1 MNEREPSQEKTAD
14 MQSSG
19 FRSLRRVLA
28 FTLAVLIA
36 NGTVAQSTRGTD
48 EAPEPGRISISGQT
62 PSELKVKRART
73 GHLLVAPK
81 INGQDAGW
89 FIFDTGAGMSCA
101 DTRLVERLN
110 LADAGEASAKGEG
123 GTVDTRLRAI
133 KSLTLGPVLIEDS
146 AVVELDLR
154 PIAMAMVEQ
163 IDGVIGYECF
173 QAGIYEV
180 DLLEGKITVH
190 DPATYKLP
198 AGQSWQPITFIGRR
212 PHITAQ
218 IEENPPGIFLL
229 DLGANNAAT
238 ISAPTVEKLK
248 LLDGRDTSASMSGG
262 VGGIHAARK
271 GALKTMTLCGQK
283 VENVPAIFTQSEK
296 GALSEGD
303 LQGSIG
309 VGLLKQFHVI
319 IDYGNQRIALL
330 PRT

>member
-1 MNEREPSQEKTAD
+1 
-14 MQSSG
+14 
-19 FRSLRRVLA
+19 VCA
-28 FTLAVLIA
+28 FTLAALIA
-36 NGTVAQSTRGTD
+36 EGTFAQSTRGTD
-48 EAPEPGRISISGQT
+48 EAPQPGRISISGST
-62 PSELKVKRART
+62 PAELKVKRART
-73 GHLLVAPK
+73 GHLLVAPQ

-101 DTRLVERLN
+101 DTQLVERLN

-146 AVVELDLR
+146 SVVELDLG

-180 DLLEGKITVH
+180 DLLEGRITIH

-198 AGQSWQPITFIGRR
+198 EGQSWQPITFIGRR
-212 PHITAQ
+212 PHVTAQ
-218 IEENPPGIFLL
+218 IEDNSPGIFLL

-238 ISAPTVEKLK
+238 INAATVEKLK
-248 LLDGRDTSASMSGG
+248 LLDGRDTTAAMSGG

-283 VENVPAIFTQSEK
+283 VEDVPTVFAQSDK
-296 GALSEGD
+296 GAQSQDGV
-303 LQGSIG
+303 QGSIG
-309 VGLLKQFHVI
+309 VGLLKQFHVV
-319 IDYGNQRIALL
+319 IDYRNERVALL
-330 PRT
+330 PRS